1 MAKHWRKFIP
11 LILLQ
16 PLVPWWFSGY
26 TASGFWGIPSWA
38 LYSIIATVVYAM
50 ILAWMLG
57 RYWDEQAE
65 VDEASEPQA
74 AKPAQPTE
82 PEEGA

>member
-1 MAKHWRKFIP
+1 MAKHWRKIIP

-26 TASGFWGIPSWA
+26 TSGGVGGIPVWA
-38 LYSIIATVVYAM
+38 AYAIVTCILYALVVC
-50 ILAWMLG
+50 LLLG

-65 VDEASEPQA
+65 EDE
-74 AKPAQPTE
+74 
-82 PEEGA
+82 

>member
-11 LILLQ
+11 LLLLQ

-26 TASGFWGIPSWA
+26 TSGGILGIPVWA
-38 LYSIIATVVYAM
+38 VYA
-50 ILAWMLG
+50 ILACMTYAAIVSWMLG

-65 VDEASEPQA
+65 ADDE
-74 AKPAQPTE
+74 TE
-82 PEEGA
+82 RGDS

>member
-26 TASGFWGIPSWA
+26 TAAGFWGIPSWA
-38 LYSIIATVVYAM
+38 LYSILATVVYAAVM
-50 ILAWMLG
+50 AWMLG

-65 VDEASEPQA
+65 ADEASEPKGA
-74 AKPAQPTE
+74 VAPTKS
-82 PEEGA
+82 EEEA